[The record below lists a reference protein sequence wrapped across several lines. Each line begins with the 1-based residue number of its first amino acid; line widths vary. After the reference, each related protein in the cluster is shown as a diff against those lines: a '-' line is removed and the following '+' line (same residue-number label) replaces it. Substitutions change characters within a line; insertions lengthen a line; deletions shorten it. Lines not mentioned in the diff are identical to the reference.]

1 MQNPRLASRY
11 AKSLLDLTV
20 HNNSLETTLQDMQ
33 LIAAVCRQ
41 NHDFISMLRS
51 PIIHSDKKHHIMDAI
66 FGTRIHKTTSVFINL
81 LINKGR
87 ESNLPE
93 IADAFIGQYN
103 VMKNIKTVKLTTAV
117 AVDDAMKA
125 KILSKINA
133 GMPANTVEMQTL
145 VDEDLIGGFILEME
159 DKLFD
164 ASVRK
169 HLNDFKTAVA
179 DNSYV
184 STLR

>member
-20 HNNSLETTLQDMQ
+20 EQNSLDSTLKDMQ
-33 LIAAVCRQ
+33 TIDRVCKTS
-41 NHDFISMLRS
+41 HDFTNMLRS
-51 PIIHSDKKHHIMDAI
+51 PIINADKKHSIITAI
-66 FGTRIHKTTSVFINL
+66 FGNSISALSNAFVSL

-93 IADAFIGQYN
+93 IAEAFVSQYN

-117 AVDDAMKA
+117 AVDDKV
-125 KILSKINA
+125 KNNILEKVLS
-133 GMPANTVEMQTL
+133 GMPNNAVELETV
-145 VDEDLIGGFILEME
+145 VDEKLIGGFVLEME

-169 HLNDFKTAVA
+169 NLLEFRTAVL
-179 DNSYV
+179 DNSYI
-184 STLR
+184 SQLR